1 MTTTIKKRSLQLVLT
16 TLCLFLII
24 PIPFLFIDMTDVL
37 PVLRLIDKGEDASV
51 LVWELSLEWKQY
63 SEVLTNMVKSFADL
77 PNMEYYQKD
86 KFYPLFPEIIRPYML
101 SMKIFFIALFVS
113 VLLAVS
119 IGLTVMLLPQS
130 LGKVIKGA
138 LIFTESLPDLF
149 VIALFQIA
157 AIAFFEKT
165 GILLFQ
171 IIQTAQQPA
180 VLLPV
185 LCLSILP
192 SVFLARLLVQAMEEE
207 LIKLY
212 VETAMGKGLRSAYIV
227 IVHIFRN
234 AIFSTTH
241 HIKSLFWLMLSN
253 LFIIEY
259 FLNINGI
266 LRYLVKTYSLFAP
279 QATVAGLIMIFVP
292 FFVLFAVLTIL
303 VERKKKRMELVA

>member
-1 MTTTIKKRSLQLVLT
+1 
-16 TLCLFLII
+16 
-24 PIPFLFIDMTDVL
+24 
-37 PVLRLIDKGEDASV
+37 
-51 LVWELSLEWKQY
+51 LEWKQY
-63 SEVLTNMVKSFADL
+63 GEVLANMLKSFADL

-86 KFYPLFPEIIRPYML
+86 KFYPLFPEIIRPYTL
-101 SMKIFFIALFVS
+101 SIKIFFIALF
-113 VLLAVS
+113 LAVLQAVI
-119 IGLTVMLLPQS
+119 IGLAVMLLPRP
-130 LGKVIKGA
+130 LGKMIKGA
-138 LIFTESLPDLF
+138 LILTESLPDLF

-157 AIAFFEKT
+157 AIAFFQKT

-185 LCLSILP
+185 LCLSVLP
-192 SVFLARLLVQAMEEE
+192 SVFLARLLVQAMEDEA
-207 LIKLY
+207 IKLY

-241 HIKSLFWLMLSN
+241 HTKSLFWLMLSN

-292 FFVLFAVLTIL
+292 FFLLFAVLTIW